1 MCHLPVWLMDQLFLE
16 EGAEVIFRNVT
27 LLKGTYMK
35 IQPHK
40 TAFIDLPDPKS
51 VLERELTKYATCF
64 KGDTININHMGV
76 DYLINIVEC
85 KPNDQICVVEAD
97 INLDFDAPVDYVE
110 KAPQQSQ
117 SNAMSADKKA
127 EQELEEKK
135 KEIMRMYKRLD
146 GQTLNKKQIAVLTK
160 EYEDARKRESE
171 FDPR

>member
-1 MCHLPVWLMDQLFLE
+1 
-16 EGAEVIFRNVT
+16 
-27 LLKGTYMK
+27 MK

-40 TAFIDLPDPKS
+40 TAFIDLPDPKA

-64 KGDTININHMGV
+64 KGDTININHQGV

-97 INLDFDAPVDYVE
+97 INLDFEQPVDYVE
-110 KAPQQSQ
+110 KVPQQQ
-117 SNAMSADKKA
+117 NNAMTAEKKA
-127 EQELEEKK
+127 EAELEQKK

-146 GQTLNKKQIAVLTK
+146 GQQLNKKQIAVLTK
-160 EYEDARKRESE
+160 EYEEARKRENE